1 MIAHEV
7 SRSKST
13 PDNITRPATNS
24 SHLTRVTGPSHLT
37 RTTDPE
43 RSIDA
48 APLEYAS
55 ELNMLSS
62 VESTN
67 IAFSKSTKVF
77 SLDRLP
83 VYAPLRFSFD
93 ISGTKFGAAKGRN
106 KAPSL
111 RDMKKTIRKEWIHQ
125 RMRQERS
132 FMSGHVA
139 SYFPHALAEALL
151 ALHHKIVAG
160 DRDLLRSRLF
170 QVKDSGHIVALE
182 YKLGEELT
190 DSKLAKL
197 GVKNMLLLRLILDL
211 SNDPLIQLLQSLP
224 EIHDFQEFQNATH
237 FSLPIFVYPMALSN
251 PKDTETAY
259 TPTRELRIARINAF
273 DICLELRA
281 LPWPTCTLRPPRQ
294 LVVFSLG

>member
-1 MIAHEV
+1 
-7 SRSKST
+7 
-13 PDNITRPATNS
+13 
-24 SHLTRVTGPSHLT
+24 
-37 RTTDPE
+37 
-43 RSIDA
+43 
-48 APLEYAS
+48 
-55 ELNMLSS
+55 MLSS

-111 RDMKKTIRKEWIHQ
+111 RDMKKTIRK
-125 RMRQERS
+125 
-132 FMSGHVA
+132 
-139 SYFPHALAEALL
+139 
-151 ALHHKIVAG
+151 
-160 DRDLLRSRLF
+160 
-170 QVKDSGHIVALE
+170 VKDSGHIVALE

-294 LVVFSLG
+294 LVVFSL